1 MIVVSD
7 ASPILNLAIV
17 ERLGLLRDLFH
28 DVVVPF
34 TVSEELARYG
44 VPLQEEWMRVVVA
57 VGVTELSRLRESL
70 DPGEAEAILIAQE
83 ISADLILL
91 DERRGRREAQ
101 SRGLTVRGSL
111 AYLRRRRR
119 PD

>member
-7 ASPILNLAIV
+7 ASPILNLGIV

-70 DPGEAEAILIAQE
+70 DPGEAEAIIVAQE

-101 SRGLTVRGSL
+101 SRGLTVTGVLGVL
-111 AYLRRRRR
+111 AAAKAA
-119 PD
+119 D